1 MVLKYQNILTT
12 KVSPSLKDIAF
23 LFLISLF
30 FSCDKQV
37 EIAISKTQYVISIH
51 VDDLDGEN
59 VFLYKLFPEF
69 SLIDSTLI
77 SNKSAYFKGEIDFP
91 ERFAIKVKGID
102 GGKLFVI
109 ENDSIEI
116 VLDKSDLIQSTI
128 KGSKIN
134 DELIEFQYKS
144 KQINSKI
151 ELLFP
156 DLQRARLNNDAE
168 ILEKI
173 ASQISAIEQENIN
186 FNFDYVNQHT
196 TSFISAMILND
207 LSKRDDIDADR
218 IVNAYQKLSNN
229 VKQSVDSKEVKLF
242 LALQL

>member
-1 MVLKYQNILTT
+1 MSFT
-12 KVSPSLKDIAF
+12 LKDIASF
-23 LFLISLF
+23 FLISLF

-37 EIAISKTQYVISIH
+37 EIAISKTQYVIN
-51 VDDLDGEN
+51 VNADDLDDKT
-59 VFLYKLFPEF
+59 VLLYKLSPEF

-77 SNKSAYFKGEIDFP
+77 INSIAHFKGKIEFP
-91 ERFAIKVKGID
+91 ERYAIKVKGID

-134 DELIEFQYKS
+134 NELIEFQNKS
-144 KQINSKI
+144 KQINVKI

-168 ILEKI
+168 TLKKI
-173 ASQISAIEQENIN
+173 ATQISEIEQENIN
-186 FNFDYVNQHT
+186 FNFEYVNQHP

-207 LSKRDDIDADR
+207 LSKREGIDVHR
-218 IVNAYQKLSNN
+218 IVNAYQKLSIN
-229 VKQSVDSKEVKLF
+229 VKQSIDSKEIELF
-242 LALQL
+242 LAL